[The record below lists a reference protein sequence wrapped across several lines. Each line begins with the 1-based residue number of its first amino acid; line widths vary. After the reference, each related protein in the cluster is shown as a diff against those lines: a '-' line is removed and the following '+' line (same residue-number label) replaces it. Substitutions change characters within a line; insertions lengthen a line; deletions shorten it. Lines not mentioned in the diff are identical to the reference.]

1 MDYSNIGAML
11 SQLKGQ
17 SSYTGKS
24 QSLSSVTEKQ
34 AVELLLKGMEPGQI
48 FSGEITDIRGS
59 YITITLQN
67 MQSVQAR
74 LAENFEFLIGQ
85 KAMFQVKE
93 NQDNQLLIRPLAMNS
108 AQNGELMVAERAL
121 QAAGIQMTEKTL
133 ELVRNLMTSNQ
144 PIDKQSILSY
154 VRQLAKFPQ
163 AEISDLISLHKYQI
177 PVNDENVQQLSNYKQ
192 FEHSLLKD
200 IAAAS
205 QGMPELVEKLAEE
218 SPQKAQEF
226 LKGFTDVLLPKN
238 GQQEQAAVSQQAAV
252 PEQQSAASG
261 EHAAVMTAGNES
273 EKSVSLQE
281 LPEQKSAPK
290 AEGSPLEKLANTV
303 KESSF
308 FEKKE
313 WKQEIRGLLKDAMEE
328 AFLLKPEE
336 IADKEKVK
344 SYYKGI
350 QEKSEGLKE
359 LFQSVG
365 KEAEKLE
372 KPMQNMNENVRFMQS
387 LNEAFTYIQLPL
399 KMSNEQAHGDLYVYT
414 KKKSARG
421 AEEGVSALLHLDM
434 EHLGAVDVLVR
445 LNKERVV
452 TNFTLET
459 EELLDFIEQHMELLA
474 QRLKKKG
481 YSCQTQ
487 VTVKDSGAQQE
498 SFEQLLTGE
507 TEAYSDIKRFS
518 FDVRA

>member
-17 SSYTGKS
+17 SAYTGKS
-24 QSLSSVTEKQ
+24 QSLPVVTEKQ

-93 NQDNQLLIRPLAMNS
+93 NQDNQLLIRPLAMNA

-121 QAAGIQMTEKTL
+121 EAAGIQMTEKTL
-133 ELVRNLMTSNQ
+133 ELVKNLMASNQ

-154 VRQLAKFPQ
+154 VRQMAKFPQ
-163 AEISDLISLHKYQI
+163 AEISDLISLHKYQM
-177 PVNDENVQQLSNYKQ
+177 PVNEETVQQFTNYKQ

-200 IAAAS
+200 VTAAS
-205 QGMPELVEKLAEE
+205 QGMQELVEQLAEE

-226 LKGFTDVLLPKN
+226 LKDFTDALLPKN
-238 GQQEQAAVSQQAAV
+238 GQQQAVMPGQETAVSERQSAVAAENTVSSRTDKADVFQEV
-252 PEQQSAASG
+252 PEQGISG
-261 EHAAVMTAGNES
+261 RT
-273 EKSVSLQE
+273 
-281 LPEQKSAPK
+281 
-290 AEGSPLEKLANTV
+290 EGSALEKLTNLI
-303 KESSF
+303 KDPSF
-308 FEKKE
+308 LGKKE
-313 WKQEIRGLLKDAMEE
+313 WKQEVRGLLKDAMEE

-336 IADKEKVK
+336 IADKERVK
-344 SYYKGI
+344 EYYKGI

-365 KEAEKLE
+365 KEAAKLE
-372 KPMQNMNENVRFMQS
+372 KPMQNMSENVRFMQS
-387 LNEAFTYIQLPL
+387 LNEVFTYIQLPL
-399 KMSNEQAHGDLYVYT
+399 KLSNEQAHGDLYVYT
-414 KKKSARG
+414 KKKSARS
-421 AEEGVSALLHLDM
+421 AEEGLSALLHLDM

-445 LNKERVV
+445 LNEQRVA

-459 EELLDFIEQHMELLA
+459 EELLDFIEQHMELLT
-474 QRLKKKG
+474 QRLEKKG

-487 VTVKDSGAQQE
+487 VMMRDGGEQQAG
-498 SFEQLLTGE
+498 FEQLLTGE
-507 TEAYSDIKRFS
+507 AEAYSDIRRFS